1 MNNKQTN
8 PALHPH
14 TLPEGVVLEA
24 KAIVTTFYSVGQRA

>member
-24 KAIVTTFYSVGQRA
+24 KDIVTL